1 MGGRF
6 SRSLDMIKYSA
17 SILKQDRELV
27 IFPLLS
33 SIAGILIVLSFVP
46 LFLQTED
53 DPNAQTVNMI
63 LLGLIYLAEYFVV
76 FFFNCALAGAA
87 MIRMDGGNPNVGDGL
102 RIAWSKVGTIFGYTL
117 IAATVGLL
125 LRMLGERM
133 GLVGRIVS
141 ALIGVAW
148 TVASFLVVPVLVS
161 RDIGP
166 VEAVRESATLLKQ
179 TWGENLISNAG
190 IGFVFGFAYLV
201 LGGIA
206 ALLISASMNNPPVL
220 FTLIGIFAVCLIL
233 LTLTQAALQGIFSV
247 VLYRYAAD
255 GENPDGFPPGA
266 LNEVFAPK
274 LN

>member
-1 MGGRF
+1 
-6 SRSLDMIKYSA
+6 MIKYSA

-33 SIAGILIVLSFVP
+33 SIAGILIMLSFVP

-53 DPNAQTVNMI
+53 DPNAQTVSMI

-87 MIRMDGGNPNVGDGL
+87 MIRMDGGNPTVGDGL

-125 LRMLGERM
+125 LRMIGERM

-141 ALIGVAW
+141 GLIGVAW

-166 VEAVRESATLLKQ
+166 VDAVRESATLLKQ

-220 FTLIGIFAVCLIL
+220 FTLIGIFVVCAML

-255 GENPDGFPPGA
+255 GKNPDGFPPGA

-274 LN
+274 LS

>member
-125 LRMLGERM
+125 LRMIGERM

-141 ALIGVAW
+141 GLIGVAW